1 MRHSF
6 SLFSFPSET
15 RVQIKNFDSYF
26 TTGGLPAGRSESPV
40 RLVTATIERHR
51 IPTCVSPKKKKER
64 KKNKKKKCKITER
77 TRTACGFTPILRH
90 TRVFSFR
97 RWGAP
102 LLVIRRIS
110 KCDSPRN
117 SRRPDR
123 ERQIRIISSSN
134 EIRLFFPF
142 FSPDDDAP
150 YYIFLVSR
158 SWNAS
163 SVSSGP
169 KTWQFFED
177 ASRARE

>member
-51 IPTCVSPKKKKER
+51 IPTCVSPKKKKKERKTR
-64 KKNKKKKCKITER
+64 KKNAK
-77 TRTACGFTPILRH
+77 
-90 TRVFSFR
+90 
-97 RWGAP
+97 
-102 LLVIRRIS
+102 
-110 KCDSPRN
+110 SPSVHARLAV
-117 SRRPDR
+117 SRRYFVTRGCFRFAVGARRSSSFDVFRNAIRPGIPDR